1 MSHDLEQKFLLGGCT
16 LNGNGETNGISPGDA
31 FLLEFVCTFLL
42 LFVGITVAF
51 DKKRSKE
58 VGHALGLLHVVST
71 APMGLGVFI
80 SITITGTAGYSGVG
94 LNPARCLSPALVRGG
109 SLWHGHWVFWFAPIL
124 ACVIYYLVFKTF
136 PTKGLVVLEGE
147 HDILSIGEACFKGS
161 STPVYIQKYE

>member
-1 MSHDLEQKFLLGGCT
+1 VGECIGSTLDFLLIHTLMSHDLEQKFLLGGCT
-16 LNGNGETNGISPGDA
+16 LNANGETHGISPGDA

-58 VGHALGLLHVVST
+58 VGPPWVCFKLS

-80 SITITGTAGYSGVG
+80 SITITGTAGYSGIG
-94 LNPARCLSPALVRGG
+94 LNPARCLGPALVRGG

-124 ACVIYYLVFKTF
+124 ACVIQ
-136 PTKGLVVLEGE
+136 
-147 HDILSIGEACFKGS
+147 LSCL
-161 STPVYIQKYE
+161 

>member
-16 LNGNGETNGISPGDA
+16 LNGNGETHGISPGDA
-31 FLLEFVCTFLL
+31 FLLEFVSTFLL

-51 DKKRSKE
+51 DKKRRKE

-71 APMGLGVFI
+71 NG
-80 SITITGTAGYSGVG
+80 
-94 LNPARCLSPALVRGG
+94 ARSFHFNNNHRDGWL
-109 SLWHGHWVFWFAPIL
+109 FWRWSQPS
-124 ACVIYYLVFKTF
+124 KTF

>member
-16 LNGNGETNGISPGDA
+16 LNGNGETHGISPGDA
-31 FLLEFVCTFLL
+31 FLLEFVSTFLL

-51 DKKRSKE
+51 DKKRRKE

-71 APMGLGVFI
+71 NG
-80 SITITGTAGYSGVG
+80 
-94 LNPARCLSPALVRGG
+94 ARSFHFNNNHRDGWL
-109 SLWHGHWVFWFAPIL
+109 FWRWSQPSK
-124 ACVIYYLVFKTF
+124 VFKPCVVKRRFIVAWALGFLTF